1 MADPRTPPASSEQE
15 IRLFNKAKSPAPQPR
30 SASNTPPIPPLP
42 DLPAPGNAAR
52 QAAPAAAPTPSAA
65 PSARGLSTLSSD
77 LQFEGN
83 VTGTGDLQIDGQIRG
98 DVRVGRLIVGE
109 TGAIE
114 GNVSADY
121 IEVRGRIVGGVAGKQ
136 VKLISTAYVDGDI
149 TAEQLSIDI
158 GAYFQGRCI
167 QGRRDAPVAAPQP
180 VQQPTFTAPAAPSP
194 LPQASEPLAQMID
207 LRPAQVR
214 A

>member
-1 MADPRTPPASSEQE
+1 M
-15 IRLFNKAKSPAPQPR
+15 FNKAKSPAPQPR
-30 SASNTPPIPPLP
+30 STPSAPPIPPLP
-42 DLPAPGNAAR
+42 DMPSPSQAR
-52 QAAPAAAPTPSAA
+52 QAAPAAAQPAPTPAMS
-65 PSARGLSTLSSD
+65 RGLSTLSSD
-77 LQFEGN
+77 LKFEGN
-83 VTGTGDLQIDGQIRG
+83 ISGSGDLQIDSQMRG

-167 QGRRDAPVAAPQP
+167 QGRRDAPAPQP
-180 VQQPTFTAPAAPSP
+180 AAPQPTFTAPMAPSP
-194 LPQASEPLAQMID
+194 LPQASEPIAQMID